1 MTPFGLV
8 VWTMN
13 VWLLDKQ
20 IKLVYDK
27 LNRENG
33 ENERNVIFN
42 TKIYIEHNYVVY
54 FFQQN

>member
-42 TKIYIEHNYVVY
+42 TKIYVEHNYVVY